1 METTNENANPDLWK
15 FITPKCV
22 LENVRVVV
30 ANRLATNGKEW
41 TEIFKK
47 DNSGT

>member
-1 METTNENANPDLWK
+1 METSIENLNPDLWK

-30 ANRLATNGKEW
+30 ANRLATSGKEW
-41 TEIFKK
+41 TDCFKE